1 MGGENWPW
9 CKSHGV
15 TGSIEER
22 GHCEKLKFTKHSRGE
37 EKEEK
42 AWVKKHKHVSRCP
55 QNKGGKGGS
64 GKGRSEKENA
74 SKQH

>member
-42 AWVKKHKHVSRCP
+42 AWVKSTNMSAGAPKIQV
-55 QNKGGKGGS
+55 
-64 GKGRSEKENA
+64 GREIRKR
-74 SKQH
+74 KCK

>member
-1 MGGENWPW
+1 MGGENWSW
-9 CKSHGV
+9 FKSHGV
-15 TGSIEER
+15 TGSMEER
-22 GHCEKLKFTKHSRGE
+22 GHCEKLKFAKRFHGE

-42 AWVKKHKHVSRCP
+42 AWVKSTNMSAGAP

-64 GKGRSEKENA
+64 GKGRSEKEKA